1 MAGASC
7 KARSP
12 NFLTNGKSMKKIF
25 LILIANFCLGANLMQ
40 YDLFNHDD
48 SVDIALAFDSAYKP
62 DIVRRVDGQSMS
74 LILKGLGGD
83 EKFNE
88 MRTNQKV
95 LKSFTIAPKGKDIEI
110 NFPTGA
116 DLSVDA
122 LTQDGNL
129 KLILRVKNPAFDQSK
144 MSVKSEAN
152 ETAQSGSSGVSVMP
166 IIVALLLA
174 AAAFVGVR
182 KFLSHKPQK
191 SIDETWRVFEDDASM
206 ESADVDVAGIDEIL
220 NDSSFKNQSGS
231 KNANFTNYSGAQEF
245 AKKDEASA
253 LNSKNSNDSKNVDG
267 ADFLRGENVREESI
281 RDKFY
286 DEVARAE
293 RSEATEAD
301 ENYESTENIRAA
313 DKISPLKVSPAES
326 GTIEFREGAKERSD
340 AKEPKVSA
348 FKSILENELL
358 GSDTARPS
366 DVRVELVRE
375 IDENN
380 AAVVLSF
387 AGKKHLVVLKS
398 SNAID

>member
-1 MAGASC
+1 
-7 KARSP
+7 
-12 NFLTNGKSMKKIF
+12 MKKIF

-48 SVDIALAFDSAYKP
+48 SVDIVLAFDSAYKP
-62 DIVRRVDGQSMS
+62 NNIARIVNGQSMS

-116 DLSVDA
+116 DLLVDA
-122 LTQDGNL
+122 HSQDDDL

-152 ETAQSGSSGVSVMP
+152 ETAQSSSSGVSVMP

-206 ESADVDVAGIDEIL
+206 EDADVDEAGIDEIL

-231 KNANFTNYSGAQEF
+231 KNPNYSDAQEF
-245 AKKDEASA
+245 AKKDETSA
-253 LNSKNSNDSKNVDG
+253 LNLKNSNDSKNVDS
-267 ADFLRGENVREESI
+267 ADFLRGESADEESAH
-281 RDKFY
+281 DKFY

-301 ENYESTENIRAA
+301 ENSESVENIRAA
-313 DKISPLKVSPAES
+313 DKISPLKVSSAES
-326 GTIEFREGAKERSD
+326 ATMEFREGAKERSD

-348 FKSILENELL
+348 FRSILENELL
-358 GSDTARPS
+358 SSDTARPS

>member
-1 MAGASC
+1 
-7 KARSP
+7 
-12 NFLTNGKSMKKIF
+12 MKKIF

-152 ETAQSGSSGVSVMP
+152 ETAQSGSGGVSVMP

-191 SIDETWRVFEDDASM
+191 SIDETWRVFEDDASL
-206 ESADVDVAGIDEIL
+206 EDADVDGTGIDEIL

-231 KNANFTNYSGAQEF
+231 KNANFTNYSDSQEF

-253 LNSKNSNDSKNVDG
+253 LNLKNSNDSKNVDS
-267 ADFLRGENVREESI
+267 ADFLRGENVSEESAH
-281 RDKFY
+281 DKFY

-293 RSEATEAD
+293 RSKAMGAD
-301 ENYESTENIRAA
+301 ENSESAENIRAA
-313 DKISPLKVSPAES
+313 DKISPLKVSSAES
-326 GTIEFREGAKERSD
+326 GTMEFREGAKERSD

-348 FKSILENELL
+348 FRSILENELL
-358 GSDTARPS
+358 SSDTARPN

>member
-1 MAGASC
+1 
-7 KARSP
+7 
-12 NFLTNGKSMKKIF
+12 MKKIF

-152 ETAQSGSSGVSVMP
+152 ETTQSGSSGVSVMP

-206 ESADVDVAGIDEIL
+206 ENADVDGAGIDEIL

-231 KNANFTNYSGAQEF
+231 KNANFTNYSDAQEF
-245 AKKDEASA
+245 AKKDEVSA
-253 LNSKNSNDSKNVDG
+253 LNSKNSNDSKNVDS
-267 ADFLRGENVREESI
+267 ADFLRGESADEESAH
-281 RDKFY
+281 DKFY
-286 DEVARAE
+286 DKLARAE
-293 RSEATEAD
+293 RSETTEAD
-301 ENYESTENIRAA
+301 ENSESVENIGAA
-313 DKISPLKVSPAES
+313 DKISPLKVSPVES
-326 GTIEFREGAKERSD
+326 GTMEFREGAKERSD

-348 FKSILENELL
+348 FRSILENELL
-358 GSDTARPS
+358 SSDTARPS
-366 DVRVELVRE
+366 DVQVELVRE

>member
-1 MAGASC
+1 
-7 KARSP
+7 
-12 NFLTNGKSMKKIF
+12 MKKIF

-144 MSVKSEAN
+144 MSVKSEAS

-174 AAAFVGVR
+174 AAVFVGVR

-191 SIDETWRVFEDDASM
+191 SIDETWRVFEDDVSI
-206 ESADVDVAGIDEIL
+206 EDADVDVTGIDEIL
-220 NDSSFKNQSGS
+220 KDSSFKNQSGS
-231 KNANFTNYSGAQEF
+231 ENPNYSDAQEF
-245 AKKDEASA
+245 AKKDEDSA
-253 LNSKNSNDSKNVDG
+253 LNLKNSNDSKNVDST
-267 ADFLRGENVREESI
+267 DFLRGENADEESAH
-281 RDKFY
+281 DKFY
-286 DEVARAE
+286 DEVTRAE

-301 ENYESTENIRAA
+301 ENSESAENIRAV

-326 GTIEFREGAKERSD
+326 GTMEFREGAKERSD
-340 AKEPKVSA
+340 TKEPKVSA
-348 FKSILENELL
+348 FRSILENELL
-358 GSDTARPS
+358 SSDTARPS

>member
-1 MAGASC
+1 
-7 KARSP
+7 
-12 NFLTNGKSMKKIF
+12 MKKIF

-152 ETAQSGSSGVSVMP
+152 ETAQSSSNGISVMP

-191 SIDETWRVFEDDASM
+191 SIDETWRVFEDDASI
-206 ESADVDVAGIDEIL
+206 EDSDVDEAGIDEIL
-220 NDSSFKNQSGS
+220 NDSSFKNQSGP
-231 KNANFTNYSGAQEF
+231 KNPNYSDAQEF

-253 LNSKNSNDSKNVDG
+253 LNLKNSNDSKNVDS
-267 ADFLRGENVREESI
+267 ADFFRGENADEESM

-301 ENYESTENIRAA
+301 ENYESAENIRAA
-313 DKISPLKVSPAES
+313 DKISPLKVSPVES
-326 GTIEFREGAKERSD
+326 GTMEFREGAKERSD

-348 FKSILENELL
+348 FRSILENELL
-358 GSDTARPS
+358 SSDTARLS

>member
-1 MAGASC
+1 
-7 KARSP
+7 
-12 NFLTNGKSMKKIF
+12 MKKIF

-62 DIVRRVDGQSMS
+62 DIVRSVDGQSMS

-129 KLILRVKNPAFDQSK
+129 KLILRVKNPALDQSK

-191 SIDETWRVFEDDASM
+191 SIDETWRVFEDDASV
-206 ESADVDVAGIDEIL
+206 EDADVDEAGIDEIL

-231 KNANFTNYSGAQEF
+231 KNPNYSDAQEF

-253 LNSKNSNDSKNVDG
+253 LNLKNSNDSKNVDS
-267 ADFLRGENVREESI
+267 ADFFGGESVDEESAH
-281 RDKFY
+281 DKFY

-293 RSEATEAD
+293 RLEATEAD
-301 ENYESTENIRAA
+301 ESSESAENIRAA
-313 DKISPLKVSPAES
+313 DKISPLKLSPVES
-326 GTIEFREGAKERSD
+326 GTMEFREGAKERSD

-348 FKSILENELL
+348 FRSILENELL
-358 GSDTARPS
+358 SSDTVRPS

>member
-1 MAGASC
+1 
-7 KARSP
+7 
-12 NFLTNGKSMKKIF
+12 MKKIF

-48 SVDIALAFDSAYKP
+48 SVDIVLAFDSAYKP
-62 DIVRRVDGQSMS
+62 DIVRSVDGQSMS

-191 SIDETWRVFEDDASM
+191 SIDETWRVFEDDASV
-206 ESADVDVAGIDEIL
+206 EDADVDEAGIDEIL

-231 KNANFTNYSGAQEF
+231 KNPNYSDAQEF

-253 LNSKNSNDSKNVDG
+253 LNSKNSNDSKNVDS
-267 ADFLRGENVREESI
+267 ADFFGGESVDEESAH
-281 RDKFY
+281 DKFY

-301 ENYESTENIRAA
+301 ENYESAENIRAA
-313 DKISPLKVSPAES
+313 DKISPLKVSSAES
-326 GTIEFREGAKERSD
+326 GTMEFREGAKERSD

-348 FKSILENELL
+348 FRSILENELL
-358 GSDTARPS
+358 SSDTARPS

>member
-1 MAGASC
+1 
-7 KARSP
+7 
-12 NFLTNGKSMKKIF
+12 
-25 LILIANFCLGANLMQ
+25 
-40 YDLFNHDD
+40 
-48 SVDIALAFDSAYKP
+48 
-62 DIVRRVDGQSMS
+62 
-74 LILKGLGGD
+74 
-83 EKFNE
+83 
-88 MRTNQKV
+88 
-95 LKSFTIAPKGKDIEI
+95 
-110 NFPTGA
+110 
-116 DLSVDA
+116 
-122 LTQDGNL
+122 
-129 KLILRVKNPAFDQSK
+129 
-144 MSVKSEAN
+144 
-152 ETAQSGSSGVSVMP
+152 MP

-206 ESADVDVAGIDEIL
+206 DSADVDEAGIDEIL

-231 KNANFTNYSGAQEF
+231 KNANYSDAQEF

-253 LNSKNSNDSKNVDG
+253 LNSKNSNDSKSVDG
-267 ADFLRGENVREESI
+267 ADFLRGENADEESS

-286 DEVARAE
+286 DKLARAE

-301 ENYESTENIRAA
+301 ESSESAENIRAA
-313 DKISPLKVSPAES
+313 DKISPLKVSSAES
-326 GTIEFREGAKERSD
+326 GTMEFREGAKERSD
-340 AKEPKVSA
+340 TKEPKVSA

-358 GSDTARPS
+358 SSDTVRPS
-366 DVRVELVRE
+366 DVKVELVRE

>member
-1 MAGASC
+1 
-7 KARSP
+7 
-12 NFLTNGKSMKKIF
+12 MKKIF

-48 SVDIALAFDSAYKP
+48 SVDIVLAFDSAYKP
-62 DIVRRVDGQSMS
+62 DIVRSVDGQSMS

-152 ETAQSGSSGVSVMP
+152 ETAQSSSNGISVMP

-206 ESADVDVAGIDEIL
+206 DSADVDEAGIDEIL

-231 KNANFTNYSGAQEF
+231 KNPNYSDAQEF

-253 LNSKNSNDSKNVDG
+253 LNSKNSNDSKNVDS
-267 ADFLRGENVREESI
+267 ADFFGGESVDEESAH
-281 RDKFY
+281 DKFY

-293 RSEATEAD
+293 RLEATEAD
-301 ENYESTENIRAA
+301 ESSESAENIRAA
-313 DKISPLKVSPAES
+313 DKISPLKLSPVES
-326 GTIEFREGAKERSD
+326 GTMEFREGAKERSD

-348 FKSILENELL
+348 FRSILENELL
-358 GSDTARPS
+358 SSDTARPS

>member
-1 MAGASC
+1 
-7 KARSP
+7 
-12 NFLTNGKSMKKIF
+12 MKKIF

-144 MSVKSEAN
+144 MSVKSEVN
-152 ETAQSGSSGVSVMP
+152 ETAQSSSNGISVMP

-174 AAAFVGVR
+174 AAVFVGVR

-191 SIDETWRVFEDDASM
+191 SIDETWRVFEDDASI
-206 ESADVDVAGIDEIL
+206 EDADVDGTGIDEIL
-220 NDSSFKNQSGS
+220 KDSSFKNQSGS
-231 KNANFTNYSGAQEF
+231 KNANFTNYSDAQEF

-267 ADFLRGENVREESI
+267 ADFLRGKNVREESI

-301 ENYESTENIRAA
+301 ENYESAENIRAA
-313 DKISPLKVSPAES
+313 DKISPLKVSSAES
-326 GTIEFREGAKERSD
+326 GTMEFREGAKERSD
-340 AKEPKVSA
+340 TKEPKVSA

>member
-1 MAGASC
+1 
-7 KARSP
+7 
-12 NFLTNGKSMKKIF
+12 MKKIF

-144 MSVKSEAN
+144 MSVKSEAS
-152 ETAQSGSSGVSVMP
+152 ETAQSSSNGIPVMP

-206 ESADVDVAGIDEIL
+206 EGADVDVAGIDEIL

-231 KNANFTNYSGAQEF
+231 KNANYSDAQEF

-253 LNSKNSNDSKNVDG
+253 LNSKNSNDLKNVDS
-267 ADFLRGENVREESI
+267 ADFLRGENVSEESM

-301 ENYESTENIRAA
+301 ESSESAENIRAE

-326 GTIEFREGAKERSD
+326 GTMEFREGAKERSD

-348 FKSILENELL
+348 FKNILENELL

-398 SNAID
+398 SNAIN

>member
-1 MAGASC
+1 
-7 KARSP
+7 
-12 NFLTNGKSMKKIF
+12 MKKIF

-152 ETAQSGSSGVSVMP
+152 ETAQSSSNGISVMP

-174 AAAFVGVR
+174 AAVFVGVR

-191 SIDETWRVFEDDASM
+191 SIDETWRVFEDDASI
-206 ESADVDVAGIDEIL
+206 EDADVDGMGIDEIL

-231 KNANFTNYSGAQEF
+231 KNPNYSDAQEF
-245 AKKDEASA
+245 AKKDEDST
-253 LNSKNSNDSKNVDG
+253 LNLKNSNDSKSVDG
-267 ADFLRGENVREESI
+267 ADFLRGENVSEESM

-286 DEVARAE
+286 DEVVRAE
-293 RSEATEAD
+293 RLEATEAD
-301 ENYESTENIRAA
+301 ENSESAENTVAA
-313 DKISPLKVSPAES
+313 DKISPLKVSHAES
-326 GTIEFREGAKERSD
+326 GTMEFCEGAKERSD
-340 AKEPKVSA
+340 TKEPKVSA
-348 FKSILENELL
+348 FRSILENELL
-358 GSDTARPS
+358 SSDTARPS

>member
-1 MAGASC
+1 
-7 KARSP
+7 
-12 NFLTNGKSMKKIF
+12 MKKIF

-182 KFLSHKPQK
+182 KFLLHNPKK
-191 SIDETWRVFEDDASM
+191 IIDDTGRFFHASVCLVFPGVEDG
-206 ESADVDVAGIDEIL
+206 GI
-220 NDSSFKNQSGS
+220 
-231 KNANFTNYSGAQEF
+231 
-245 AKKDEASA
+245 
-253 LNSKNSNDSKNVDG
+253 
-267 ADFLRGENVREESI
+267 
-281 RDKFY
+281 
-286 DEVARAE
+286 
-293 RSEATEAD
+293 
-301 ENYESTENIRAA
+301 
-313 DKISPLKVSPAES
+313 
-326 GTIEFREGAKERSD
+326 
-340 AKEPKVSA
+340 
-348 FKSILENELL
+348 
-358 GSDTARPS
+358 
-366 DVRVELVRE
+366 
-375 IDENN
+375 
-380 AAVVLSF
+380 
-387 AGKKHLVVLKS
+387 
-398 SNAID
+398 

>member
-1 MAGASC
+1 
-7 KARSP
+7 
-12 NFLTNGKSMKKIF
+12 MKKIF

-144 MSVKSEAN
+144 MSVKSEAS
-152 ETAQSGSSGVSVMP
+152 ETAQSGSSRVSVMP

-191 SIDETWRVFEDDASM
+191 SIDETWRVFEDDASI
-206 ESADVDVAGIDEIL
+206 EDSDVDEAGIDEIL
-220 NDSSFKNQSGS
+220 NDSSFKNQSGP
-231 KNANFTNYSGAQEF
+231 KNPNYSDAQEF
-245 AKKDEASA
+245 AKKDEGSA
-253 LNSKNSNDSKNVDG
+253 LNLKNSNDSKNVDS
-267 ADFLRGENVREESI
+267 ADFFRGENADEESM

-286 DEVARAE
+286 DEVTRTE

-301 ENYESTENIRAA
+301 ESSESAENIRAA
-313 DKISPLKVSPAES
+313 DKISPLKVSSAES
-326 GTIEFREGAKERSD
+326 GTMEFREGAKERSD

-348 FKSILENELL
+348 FRSILENELL
-358 GSDTARPS
+358 SSNTARPS

>member
-1 MAGASC
+1 
-7 KARSP
+7 
-12 NFLTNGKSMKKIF
+12 MKKIF

-62 DIVRRVDGQSMS
+62 DIVRHVDGQSMS

-206 ESADVDVAGIDEIL
+206 EDADVDEAGIDEIL

-231 KNANFTNYSGAQEF
+231 KNANYSDAQEF
-245 AKKDEASA
+245 AKKDEGSA
-253 LNSKNSNDSKNVDG
+253 LNSKNSNDSKSVDG
-267 ADFLRGENVREESI
+267 ADFLRGENVSEESS

-286 DEVARAE
+286 DKLARAE

-301 ENYESTENIRAA
+301 ENYESAENIRAA
-313 DKISPLKVSPAES
+313 DRISPLKVSSAES
-326 GTIEFREGAKERSD
+326 GTMEFREGAKERSD

-348 FKSILENELL
+348 FRSILENELL
-358 GSDTARPS
+358 SSNTARPS

>member
-1 MAGASC
+1 
-7 KARSP
+7 
-12 NFLTNGKSMKKIF
+12 MKKIF

-152 ETAQSGSSGVSVMP
+152 ETAQSSNSGVSVMP

-206 ESADVDVAGIDEIL
+206 EDADVDEAGIDEIL

-231 KNANFTNYSGAQEF
+231 KNANYSDAQEF

-253 LNSKNSNDSKNVDG
+253 LNSKNSKDSKNVDS
-267 ADFLRGENVREESI
+267 ADFLRGESADEESAH
-281 RDKFY
+281 DKFY

-301 ENYESTENIRAA
+301 ENSESAENIGAA

-326 GTIEFREGAKERSD
+326 GTMEFCEGAKERSD
-340 AKEPKVSA
+340 TKEPKVSA
-348 FKSILENELL
+348 FKSILKNELL
-358 GSDTARPS
+358 SSDTARPS

-387 AGKKHLVVLKS
+387 AGKKHLVVLKN

>member
-1 MAGASC
+1 M
-7 KARSP
+7 P
-12 NFLTNGKSMKKIF
+12 NFSTLLTKDNITAVAIGHFDGVHRGHKQLLKQLGEYGGLVVIDKNKANITPKLKRAEYSNYPCF
-25 LILIANFCLGANLMQ
+25 L
-40 YDLFNHDD
+40 YD
-48 SVDIALAFDSAYKP
+48 FDS
-62 DIVRRVDGQSMS
+62 I
-74 LILKGLGGD
+74 KGLGGD

-152 ETAQSGSSGVSVMP
+152 ETTQSGSSGVSMMP

-174 AAAFVGVR
+174 AAVFVGVR

-206 ESADVDVAGIDEIL
+206 EGADVDVTGIDEIL

-231 KNANFTNYSGAQEF
+231 KNANFTNYSDVQEF

-253 LNSKNSNDSKNVDG
+253 LNSKNSNDSK
-267 ADFLRGENVREESI
+267 SI
-281 RDKFY
+281 QLY
-286 DEVARAE
+286 SVA
-293 RSEATEAD
+293 
-301 ENYESTENIRAA
+301 
-313 DKISPLKVSPAES
+313 L
-326 GTIEFREGAKERSD
+326 F
-340 AKEPKVSA
+340 
-348 FKSILENELL
+348 
-358 GSDTARPS
+358 
-366 DVRVELVRE
+366 
-375 IDENN
+375 
-380 AAVVLSF
+380 
-387 AGKKHLVVLKS
+387 
-398 SNAID
+398 

>member
-1 MAGASC
+1 
-7 KARSP
+7 
-12 NFLTNGKSMKKIF
+12 MKKIF

-152 ETAQSGSSGVSVMP
+152 ETAQSSSGVSVMP

-174 AAAFVGVR
+174 VAAFVGVR

-206 ESADVDVAGIDEIL
+206 EGADVDVAGIDEIL

-231 KNANFTNYSGAQEF
+231 KNANFTNYSDSQEF

-253 LNSKNSNDSKNVDG
+253 LNSKNSNDSKNVDS
-267 ADFLRGENVREESI
+267 ADFLRGENVSEESAH
-281 RDKFY
+281 DKFY
-286 DEVARAE
+286 DEVACAE
-293 RSEATEAD
+293 RSEAMGAD
-301 ENYESTENIRAA
+301 ENYESAENIRAA
-313 DKISPLKVSPAES
+313 DKISPLKVGPVES
-326 GTIEFREGAKERSD
+326 GTMEFREGAKERSD
-340 AKEPKVSA
+340 TKEPKVSA

-358 GSDTARPS
+358 SSDTARPS

-398 SNAID
+398 SNTID

>member
-1 MAGASC
+1 
-7 KARSP
+7 
-12 NFLTNGKSMKKIF
+12 
-25 LILIANFCLGANLMQ
+25 MQ

-152 ETAQSGSSGVSVMP
+152 ETTQSGSSGVSVMP

-206 ESADVDVAGIDEIL
+206 EDADVDEASIDEIL

-231 KNANFTNYSGAQEF
+231 KNANFTNYSDAQEF
-245 AKKDEASA
+245 AKKDEVSA
-253 LNSKNSNDSKNVDG
+253 LNSKNSNDSKNVDS
-267 ADFLRGENVREESI
+267 ADFLRGESAD
-281 RDKFY
+281 DKFY

-293 RSEATEAD
+293 RLETMEAD
-301 ENYESTENIRAA
+301 ENSESAENIRAA
-313 DKISPLKVSPAES
+313 DKISPLKVSPVES
-326 GTIEFREGAKERSD
+326 GTMEFREGVKERSD
-340 AKEPKVSA
+340 TKEPKISA

-358 GSDTARPS
+358 SSDTARPS

-380 AAVVLSF
+380 AALVLSF

>member
-1 MAGASC
+1 
-7 KARSP
+7 
-12 NFLTNGKSMKKIF
+12 MKKIF

-144 MSVKSEAN
+144 MSVKSEAS

-206 ESADVDVAGIDEIL
+206 DGTDVDGAGIDKIL

-231 KNANFTNYSGAQEF
+231 KNANYSDAQEF

-253 LNSKNSNDSKNVDG
+253 LNSKNSNDLKNVDG
-267 ADFLRGENVREESI
+267 ADFLRGENADEESM

-301 ENYESTENIRAA
+301 ENSESAENIRAA
-313 DKISPLKVSPAES
+313 DKISPLKLSPVES
-326 GTIEFREGAKERSD
+326 GTMEFREGVKERSD

-348 FKSILENELL
+348 FRSILENELL
-358 GSDTARPS
+358 SSDTARHG

-375 IDENN
+375 IDANN

>member
-1 MAGASC
+1 
-7 KARSP
+7 
-12 NFLTNGKSMKKIF
+12 MKKIF

-48 SVDIALAFDSAYKP
+48 SVDIVLAFDSAYKP

-152 ETAQSGSSGVSVMP
+152 ETAQSSSSGVSVMP

-206 ESADVDVAGIDEIL
+206 DSADVDEAGIDEIL

-231 KNANFTNYSGAQEF
+231 KNPNYSDAQEF

-253 LNSKNSNDSKNVDG
+253 LNLKNSNDSKNVDST
-267 ADFLRGENVREESI
+267 DFLRGENVSEESM

-286 DEVARAE
+286 DEIVRAE
-293 RSEATEAD
+293 RSEAMGAD
-301 ENYESTENIRAA
+301 ENYESAENIRAA
-313 DKISPLKVSPAES
+313 DKISPLKVGPVES
-326 GTIEFREGAKERSD
+326 GTMEFCEGAKERSD
-340 AKEPKVSA
+340 TKEPTVSA
-348 FKSILENELL
+348 FRSILENELL

-380 AAVVLSF
+380 VAVVLSF

>member
-1 MAGASC
+1 
-7 KARSP
+7 
-12 NFLTNGKSMKKIF
+12 MKKIF

-152 ETAQSGSSGVSVMP
+152 ETAQSSSSGVSVMP

-174 AAAFVGVR
+174 AAVFVGVR

-191 SIDETWRVFEDDASM
+191 SIDETWRVFEDDASI
-206 ESADVDVAGIDEIL
+206 EGADVDEAGIDEIL
-220 NDSSFKNQSGS
+220 NESSFKNQSGP
-231 KNANFTNYSGAQEF
+231 KNPNYSDAQEF

-267 ADFLRGENVREESI
+267 ADFLRGENVSEESM

-301 ENYESTENIRAA
+301 ESSESAENTVAA
-313 DKISPLKVSPAES
+313 DKISPLKVSPVES
-326 GTIEFREGAKERSD
+326 GTMEFREGAKERSD

-348 FKSILENELL
+348 FRSILENELL
-358 GSDTARPS
+358 SSDTARPS

>member
-1 MAGASC
+1 
-7 KARSP
+7 
-12 NFLTNGKSMKKIF
+12 MKKIF

-88 MRTNQKV
+88 MRTKQKV

-144 MSVKSEAN
+144 MSVKSEAS

-206 ESADVDVAGIDEIL
+206 DGTDVDGAGIDKIL

-231 KNANFTNYSGAQEF
+231 KNANYSDSQEF

-253 LNSKNSNDSKNVDG
+253 LNSKNSNDLKNVDG
-267 ADFLRGENVREESI
+267 ADFLRGENVSEESM

-301 ENYESTENIRAA
+301 ENSESAENIRAA
-313 DKISPLKVSPAES
+313 DKISPLKLSPVES
-326 GTIEFREGAKERSD
+326 GTMEFREGVKERSD

-348 FKSILENELL
+348 FRSILENELL
-358 GSDTARPS
+358 SSDTARPG

>member
-1 MAGASC
+1 
-7 KARSP
+7 
-12 NFLTNGKSMKKIF
+12 MKKIF

-48 SVDIALAFDSAYKP
+48 SVDIVLAFDSAYKP

-122 LTQDGNL
+122 LAQDGNL

-152 ETAQSGSSGVSVMP
+152 ETAQGGSGGVSVMP

-206 ESADVDVAGIDEIL
+206 EDADVDEAGIDEIL
-220 NDSSFKNQSGS
+220 NEPSFKNQSGS
-231 KNANFTNYSGAQEF
+231 KNPNYSDAQEF

-253 LNSKNSNDSKNVDG
+253 LNLKNSNDSKSVDS
-267 ADFLRGENVREESI
+267 ADFLRGENVDEESS

-293 RSEATEAD
+293 RSEAMGAD
-301 ENYESTENIRAA
+301 ENSESAENIKAA

-348 FKSILENELL
+348 FRSILENELL
-358 GSDTARPS
+358 SSDTARPS

>member
-1 MAGASC
+1 
-7 KARSP
+7 
-12 NFLTNGKSMKKIF
+12 
-25 LILIANFCLGANLMQ
+25 
-40 YDLFNHDD
+40 
-48 SVDIALAFDSAYKP
+48 
-62 DIVRRVDGQSMS
+62 
-74 LILKGLGGD
+74 
-83 EKFNE
+83 

-116 DLSVDA
+116 NLLVDA

-129 KLILRVKNPAFDQSK
+129 KLVLRVKNPAFDQSR
-144 MSVKSEAN
+144 MNVKSEAN
-152 ETAQSGSSGVSVMP
+152 ETAQSSSNGISVMP

-174 AAAFVGVR
+174 AAVFVGVR

-191 SIDETWRVFEDDASM
+191 SIDETWRVFEDDASI
-206 ESADVDVAGIDEIL
+206 EDADVDGMGIDEIL
-220 NDSSFKNQSGS
+220 QDSSFKNQSGS
-231 KNANFTNYSGAQEF
+231 KNANFTNYSDAQEF

-253 LNSKNSNDSKNVDG
+253 LNSKNSNDSKNVDS
-267 ADFLRGENVREESI
+267 ADFLRGESVDEESAH
-281 RDKFY
+281 DKFY

-301 ENYESTENIRAA
+301 ESSESAENIRAA
-313 DKISPLKVSPAES
+313 DKISPLKVSSAES
-326 GTIEFREGAKERSD
+326 GTMEFREGAKERSD

-348 FKSILENELL
+348 FRSILENELL
-358 GSDTARPS
+358 SSNTARPS

>member
-1 MAGASC
+1 
-7 KARSP
+7 
-12 NFLTNGKSMKKIF
+12 MKKIF

-152 ETAQSGSSGVSVMP
+152 ETAQSSSSGISVMP

-206 ESADVDVAGIDEIL
+206 DSADVDEAGIDEIL

-231 KNANFTNYSGAQEF
+231 KNPNYSDAQEF

-267 ADFLRGENVREESI
+267 ADFLRGENADEESS

-286 DEVARAE
+286 DKLARAE
-293 RSEATEAD
+293 RSETTEAD
-301 ENYESTENIRAA
+301 ENSESVENIGAA
-313 DKISPLKVSPAES
+313 DKISPLKVSPVES
-326 GTIEFREGAKERSD
+326 GTMEFREGVKERSD

-348 FKSILENELL
+348 FKSILENELF

-380 AAVVLSF
+380 VAVVLSF

>member
-1 MAGASC
+1 
-7 KARSP
+7 
-12 NFLTNGKSMKKIF
+12 MKKIF

-144 MSVKSEAN
+144 MSVKSEAS

-206 ESADVDVAGIDEIL
+206 DSADVDGAGIDEIL

-231 KNANFTNYSGAQEF
+231 KNANFTNYSDSQEF

-253 LNSKNSNDSKNVDG
+253 LNSKNSNDLKNVDS
-267 ADFLRGENVREESI
+267 ADFLRGENVSEESM
-281 RDKFY
+281 R

-301 ENYESTENIRAA
+301 ESSESAENIRAA
-313 DKISPLKVSPAES
+313 DKISPLKVSSAES
-326 GTIEFREGAKERSD
+326 GTMEFREGAKERSD
-340 AKEPKVSA
+340 AKEPKISA
-348 FKSILENELL
+348 FRSILENELL
-358 GSDTARPS
+358 SSNTARPS

-387 AGKKHLVVLKS
+387 AGKKHLVVLKN

>member
-1 MAGASC
+1 
-7 KARSP
+7 
-12 NFLTNGKSMKKIF
+12 MKKIF

-152 ETAQSGSSGVSVMP
+152 ETAQSSSSGVSVMP

-206 ESADVDVAGIDEIL
+206 EDADVDEAGIDEIL

-231 KNANFTNYSGAQEF
+231 KNANYSDAQEF
-245 AKKDEASA
+245 AKEDEVSA
-253 LNSKNSNDSKNVDG
+253 LNLKNSNDSKSVDS
-267 ADFLRGENVREESI
+267 ADFLRGENVSEESS

-286 DEVARAE
+286 DKLARAE
-293 RSEATEAD
+293 RLEATEAD
-301 ENYESTENIRAA
+301 KNSESAENIGTA
-313 DKISPLKVSPAES
+313 DKISPLKVGPAES
-326 GTIEFREGAKERSD
+326 GTMEFREGAKERSD

-358 GSDTARPS
+358 SSDTARPS

>member
-1 MAGASC
+1 
-7 KARSP
+7 
-12 NFLTNGKSMKKIF
+12 MKKIF

-152 ETAQSGSSGVSVMP
+152 ETAQSSSSGISVMP

-182 KFLSHKPQK
+182 KFSSHKPQK

-206 ESADVDVAGIDEIL
+206 DSADVDGAGIDEIL

-231 KNANFTNYSGAQEF
+231 KNANFTNYSDSQEF

-253 LNSKNSNDSKNVDG
+253 LNSKNSNDLKNVDS
-267 ADFLRGENVREESI
+267 ADFLRGENVSEESM
-281 RDKFY
+281 R

-301 ENYESTENIRAA
+301 ESSESAENIRAA
-313 DKISPLKVSPAES
+313 DKISPLKVSSAES
-326 GTIEFREGAKERSD
+326 GTMEFREGAKERSD
-340 AKEPKVSA
+340 AKEPKISA
-348 FKSILENELL
+348 FRSILENELL
-358 GSDTARPS
+358 SSNTARPS

-387 AGKKHLVVLKS
+387 AGKKHLVVLKN

>member
-1 MAGASC
+1 
-7 KARSP
+7 
-12 NFLTNGKSMKKIF
+12 MKKIF

-62 DIVRRVDGQSMS
+62 DIVRRIDGQSMS

-206 ESADVDVAGIDEIL
+206 DSADVDEAGIDEIL

-231 KNANFTNYSGAQEF
+231 KNPNYSGAQEF

-253 LNSKNSNDSKNVDG
+253 LNSKNSNDSKNVDS
-267 ADFLRGENVREESI
+267 ADFFRGENMSEESM

-293 RSEATEAD
+293 RSKAMGAD
-301 ENYESTENIRAA
+301 ENYESAENIGTA
-313 DKISPLKVSPAES
+313 DKISPLKVSPVES
-326 GTIEFREGAKERSD
+326 GTMEFCEGAKERSD
-340 AKEPKVSA
+340 AKEPKISA

-358 GSDTARPS
+358 SSDTARPS

>member
-1 MAGASC
+1 
-7 KARSP
+7 
-12 NFLTNGKSMKKIF
+12 MKKIF

-152 ETAQSGSSGVSVMP
+152 ETAQSSSSGVSVMP

-174 AAAFVGVR
+174 AAVFVGVR

-206 ESADVDVAGIDEIL
+206 DSADVDEAGIDEIL

-231 KNANFTNYSGAQEF
+231 KNPNYSDAQEF

-253 LNSKNSNDSKNVDG
+253 LNLKNSNDSKNVDS
-267 ADFLRGENVREESI
+267 ADFFGGESVDEESAH
-281 RDKFY
+281 DKFY
-286 DEVARAE
+286 DEVAAE

-301 ENYESTENIRAA
+301 KNSESAENIRAA
-313 DKISPLKVSPAES
+313 DKISPLKVRPAES
-326 GTIEFREGAKERSD
+326 GTMEFREGAKERSD

-348 FKSILENELL
+348 FRSILENELL
-358 GSDTARPS
+358 SSDTARPS

>member
-1 MAGASC
+1 
-7 KARSP
+7 
-12 NFLTNGKSMKKIF
+12 MKKIF

-144 MSVKSEAN
+144 MSVKSEAS

-191 SIDETWRVFEDDASM
+191 SIDETWRVFEDDASI
-206 ESADVDVAGIDEIL
+206 EEADVDEAGIDEIL

-231 KNANFTNYSGAQEF
+231 KNPNYSDAQEF

-253 LNSKNSNDSKNVDG
+253 LNLKNSNDSKNVDG
-267 ADFLRGENVREESI
+267 ADFLRGENVSEESM

-301 ENYESTENIRAA
+301 ESSESAENIRAE
-313 DKISPLKVSPAES
+313 DKISPLKVRPAES
-326 GTIEFREGAKERSD
+326 GTMEFREGAKERSD

-348 FKSILENELL
+348 FRSILENELL
-358 GSDTARPS
+358 SSDTARPS

>member
-1 MAGASC
+1 
-7 KARSP
+7 
-12 NFLTNGKSMKKIF
+12 MKKIF

-152 ETAQSGSSGVSVMP
+152 ETAQSSSNGISVMP

-206 ESADVDVAGIDEIL
+206 EDADVDEAGIDEIL

-231 KNANFTNYSGAQEF
+231 KNANFTNYSDAQEF
-245 AKKDEASA
+245 AKENEASA
-253 LNSKNSNDSKNVDG
+253 LNSKNSNDSKNVDS
-267 ADFLRGENVREESI
+267 ADFFRGENVSEESTH
-281 RDKFY
+281 DKFY

-301 ENYESTENIRAA
+301 ENSKSAENTGAA
-313 DKISPLKVSPAES
+313 DKISPLKVSPVES
-326 GTIEFREGAKERSD
+326 GTMEFREGAKERLD

-348 FKSILENELL
+348 FRSILENELL
-358 GSDTARPS
+358 SSDTARPS

>member
-1 MAGASC
+1 
-7 KARSP
+7 
-12 NFLTNGKSMKKIF
+12 MKKIF
-25 LILIANFCLGANLMQ
+25 LILITNFCLGANLMQ

-152 ETAQSGSSGVSVMP
+152 ETTQSGSSGVSVMP

-206 ESADVDVAGIDEIL
+206 EDADVDEASIDEIL

-231 KNANFTNYSGAQEF
+231 KNANFTNYSDAQEF
-245 AKKDEASA
+245 AKKDEVSA
-253 LNSKNSNDSKNVDG
+253 LNSKNSNDSKNVDS
-267 ADFLRGENVREESI
+267 ADFLRGESAD
-281 RDKFY
+281 DKFY

-293 RSEATEAD
+293 RLETMEAD
-301 ENYESTENIRAA
+301 ENSESAENIRAA
-313 DKISPLKVSPAES
+313 DKISPLKVSPVES
-326 GTIEFREGAKERSD
+326 GTMEFREGVKERSD
-340 AKEPKVSA
+340 TKEPKISA

-358 GSDTARPS
+358 SSDTARPS

-380 AAVVLSF
+380 AALVLSF

>member
-1 MAGASC
+1 
-7 KARSP
+7 
-12 NFLTNGKSMKKIF
+12 MKKIF

-191 SIDETWRVFEDDASM
+191 SIDETWRVFEDDASI
-206 ESADVDVAGIDEIL
+206 EEADVDEAGIDEIL

-231 KNANFTNYSGAQEF
+231 KKANFTNYSDSQEF

-253 LNSKNSNDSKNVDG
+253 LNLKNSNDSKSVDG
-267 ADFLRGENVREESI
+267 ADFLRGENASEESAH
-281 RDKFY
+281 DKFY

-301 ENYESTENIRAA
+301 ENYESAENIRAA
-313 DKISPLKVSPAES
+313 DKISPLKVSSAES
-326 GTIEFREGAKERSD
+326 GTMEFREGAKERSD

-358 GSDTARPS
+358 SSDTARPS

>member
-1 MAGASC
+1 
-7 KARSP
+7 
-12 NFLTNGKSMKKIF
+12 MKKIF

-48 SVDIALAFDSAYKP
+48 SVDIVLAFDSAYKP
-62 DIVRRVDGQSMS
+62 DIVRSVDGQSMS

-95 LKSFTIAPKGKDIEI
+95 LKSFTITPKGKDIEI

-191 SIDETWRVFEDDASM
+191 SIDETWRVFEDNASM
-206 ESADVDVAGIDEIL
+206 DSADVDGAGIDEIL

-231 KNANFTNYSGAQEF
+231 KNANYSDAQEF

-253 LNSKNSNDSKNVDG
+253 LNSKNSNDLKNVDS
-267 ADFLRGENVREESI
+267 ADFLRGENVSEESM

-301 ENYESTENIRAA
+301 ESSESAENIRAE

-326 GTIEFREGAKERSD
+326 GTMEFREGAKERSD

-348 FKSILENELL
+348 FRNILENELL

>member
-1 MAGASC
+1 
-7 KARSP
+7 
-12 NFLTNGKSMKKIF
+12 MKKIF

-152 ETAQSGSSGVSVMP
+152 ETAQSSSSGVSVMP

-174 AAAFVGVR
+174 AAAFVGGR
-182 KFLSHKPQK
+182 KFLLHKPQK
-191 SIDETWRVFEDDASM
+191 SIDETWRVFEDDASI
-206 ESADVDVAGIDEIL
+206 EGADVDEAGIDEIFNEKKQEAL
-220 NDSSFKNQSGS
+220 GAVTAEAARQKLKERLAGFRHERDLHVWQSGLDDAIDEIVV
-231 KNANFTNYSGAQEF
+231 KDNPKTPINMVQVGFLNALL
-245 AKKDEASA
+245 AKKASEI
-253 LNSKNSNDSKNVDG
+253 LS
-267 ADFLRGENVREESI
+267 ADVQ
-281 RDKFY
+281 
-286 DEVARAE
+286 
-293 RSEATEAD
+293 
-301 ENYESTENIRAA
+301 
-313 DKISPLKVSPAES
+313 S
-326 GTIEFREGAKERSD
+326 GGIIIT
-340 AKEPKVSA
+340 
-348 FKSILENELL
+348 
-358 GSDTARPS
+358 
-366 DVRVELVRE
+366 
-375 IDENN
+375 
-380 AAVVLSF
+380 
-387 AGKKHLVVLKS
+387 KKHLSHAAPKRKEGYDHALRIEEMRDIVSVLDDKNNAYVDLRKKHKNILFIFEDKKDGS
-398 SNAID
+398 KINLIPIEISKIIKKFKQSNYVITLDKNDKKTIEDLIEKGEIKKIK

>member
-1 MAGASC
+1 
-7 KARSP
+7 
-12 NFLTNGKSMKKIF
+12 MKKIF
-25 LILIANFCLGANLMQ
+25 LILITNFCLGANLMQ

-48 SVDIALAFDSAYKP
+48 SVDIVLAFDSAYKP
-62 DIVRRVDGQSMS
+62 DIVRSVDGQSMS

-116 DLSVDA
+116 NLLVDA

-129 KLILRVKNPAFDQSK
+129 KLVLRVKNPAFDQSK

-191 SIDETWRVFEDDASM
+191 SIDETWRVFEDDASI
-206 ESADVDVAGIDEIL
+206 EGTDVDVTGIDEIL

-231 KNANFTNYSGAQEF
+231 KNPNYSDVQEF

-253 LNSKNSNDSKNVDG
+253 LNSKNSKDSKNVDG
-267 ADFLRGENVREESI
+267 ADFFEGESVDEESAH
-281 RDKFY
+281 DKFY

-293 RSEATEAD
+293 RSEAAGAD
-301 ENYESTENIRAA
+301 ESSESADNIGTA
-313 DKISPLKVSPAES
+313 DKISPLKVSPVES
-326 GTIEFREGAKERSD
+326 GTMEFREGAKERSD
-340 AKEPKVSA
+340 AKEPKISA
-348 FKSILENELL
+348 FRSILENELL
-358 GSDTARPS
+358 SSNTARPS

>member
-1 MAGASC
+1 
-7 KARSP
+7 
-12 NFLTNGKSMKKIF
+12 MKKIF

-206 ESADVDVAGIDEIL
+206 EDADVDEAGVDEIL

-231 KNANFTNYSGAQEF
+231 KNANYSDAQEF
-245 AKKDEASA
+245 AKKDETSA
-253 LNSKNSNDSKNVDG
+253 LNSKNSNDSKSVDS
-267 ADFLRGENVREESI
+267 ADFFRGENVSEESAH
-281 RDKFY
+281 DKFY

-293 RSEATEAD
+293 RSEAMGAD
-301 ENYESTENIRAA
+301 ENYESAENIRAA
-313 DKISPLKVSPAES
+313 DKISPLKVGPVES
-326 GTIEFREGAKERSD
+326 GTMEFCEGAKERSD
-340 AKEPKVSA
+340 TKEPKVSA
-348 FKSILENELL
+348 FRSILENELL